1 MKILLDKKCVDD
13 SKCFIKPV
21 KMNDGAARNGFGML
35 KVPGAEIYY
44 RSTAL
49 AGQYRKPMG
58 TADDWTVLI
67 EQTSTFSKKGA
78 HFLVGT

>member
-21 KMNDGAARNGFGML
+21 KMNNGAARDRFGML
-35 KVPGAEIYY
+35 KVPGTEIYH
-44 RSTAL
+44 RGTAL
-49 AGQYRKPMG
+49 AGQYRKSMG